1 MSVQAAGKKSLPR
14 KLSNDAIIEAVL
26 EIRFNHDPKRVS
38 EVFLGKIALKQEWQL
53 FENSRTP
60 IADIPENIRR
70 TQADLRHAPVFV
82 MTSPNGETQVQ
93 VGPQVFIY
101 SRRGTYP
108 GWDSV
113 LWPELDSAI
122 DHLFAASSS
131 LDVTRLGLRYIN
143 ALRSD
148 VHGISGIDDIA
159 LNLEVDGKSVTK
171 NLNCNFGSRVGTDF
185 ETMTR
190 VATVD
195 LAQGIIPENTSV
207 IVDIDVYTSS
217 TYRANRAES
226 VKGWATAAHDFEKE
240 SFFGIL
246 GDAATE
252 RLRED

>member
-1 MSVQAAGKKSLPR
+1 VSIQAKGKKDLPK
-14 KLSNDAIIEAVL
+14 KLSSDAIIEAVL
-26 EIRFNHDPKRVS
+26 EIRFNHDPKKVS
-38 EVFLGKIALKQEWQL
+38 EVFLGQIALKHEWKS
-53 FENSRTP
+53 FESSRTP

-82 MTSPNGETQVQ
+82 MTAPNGEIQVQ

-101 SRRGTYP
+101 SRRGAYP
-108 GWDSV
+108 GWDNV
-113 LWPELDSAI
+113 LWPELDSAL
-122 DHLFAASSS
+122 DHLFSTAGN

-148 VHGISGIDDIA
+148 VHGVSGIDDIA
-159 LNLEVDGKSVTK
+159 LNLNVADRPVTK

-195 LAQGIIPENTSV
+195 LAQGIIPQNTTV
-207 IVDIDVYTSS
+207 IVDIDVYTS
-217 TYRANRAES
+217 TAFRAKSAKE
-226 VKGWATAAHDFEKE
+226 VKAWATSAHIFEKE
-240 SFFGIL
+240 SFFAIL
-246 GDAATE
+246 GETATE